1 MKGKLNEEV
10 HLKQQK
16 IIELS
21 TKMEEYEEKLKKKD
35 LEIRKK

>member
-10 HLKQQK
+10 RLKQQK